1 LTIANACG
9 KSRTLVPLRTDSQND
24 VAVGR
29 KATRAWKAS
38 AVADAMDKL
47 GGARRVSV
55 ICDCTA
61 ETVYLARLKGHFTDA
76 AHVLRLACHLYP
88 TNPARALAVA
98 KKLAGLDS

>member
-1 LTIANACG
+1 MENG
-9 KSRTLVPLRTDSQND
+9 

-38 AVADAMDKL
+38 AVADAIEKL

-76 AHVLRLACHLYP
+76 VHVLRLAVYLHP
-88 TNPARALAVA
+88 NDPKRALAVA
-98 KKLAGLDS
+98 KKLAGLDT